1 MSQASPRLLFLL
13 AFIACLLIMA
23 GALYLEHVVGLEPC
37 PLCILQRICVI
48 AFAVVCLLAALHG
61 PARLGQRIYAT
72 LALLFAAAG
81 AGIAGRQIWL
91 QSVPADEL
99 PACLPS
105 LDYMLEA
112 LPFQEIVGLLLHGT
126 AECAKI
132 SWTLFGMSIPEWSL
146 LAFVG
151 MLLLALYQLL
161 RRS

>member
-1 MSQASPRLLFLL
+1 M
-13 AFIACLLIMA
+13 
-23 GALYLEHVVGLEPC
+23 
-37 PLCILQRICVI
+37 
-48 AFAVVCLLAALHG
+48 
-61 PARLGQRIYAT
+61 
-72 LALLFAAAG
+72 LFAAAG